1 MYFLNLGVEG
11 SNATWVCVLNYQQSY
26 QKKNYCSQRSRDKGH
41 PRPSNELLKGLVD
54 ADLRKNEDRTLQCS
68 Y

>member
-11 SNATWVCVLNYQQSY
+11 SNATWVCVLNYQ
-26 QKKNYCSQRSRDKGH
+26 KKNYFSEWSRDKGH

-54 ADLRKNEDRTLQCS
+54 ADLRKSGDRTLQCS